1 MELILNSGV
10 KIKFDGFMKAWVG
23 LLQPDLYKLSIH
35 TKYVANNSNGH
46 FICRSY
52 LKTLTH
58 ALGTGRAVEVL
69 ICVAV
74 NGHIHTFSE
83 YHKTKLA
90 ALNRAKSLNKRYK
103 SCQDIL

>member
-10 KIKFDGFMKAWVG
+10 KVKFDKLMQAWVG
-23 LLQPDLYKLSIH
+23 LLQSDLYELSIH
-35 TKYVANNSNGH
+35 TKYVANNGNGH
-46 FICRSY
+46 FVYRSY

-58 ALGTGRAVEVL
+58 ALGTGRAVEVI

-74 NGHIHTFSE
+74 NGHIHIFSE